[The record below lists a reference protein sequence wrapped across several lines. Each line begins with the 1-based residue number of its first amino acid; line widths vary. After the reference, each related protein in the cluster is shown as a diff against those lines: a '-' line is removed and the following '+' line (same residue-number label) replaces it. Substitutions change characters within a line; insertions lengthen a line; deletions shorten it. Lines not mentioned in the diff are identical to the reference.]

1 MGDLRWKLEYEQGLH
16 AEMVELLEKK
26 VAGNLVRIHTFE
38 EAEEELIRSIQWR
51 HFDKEMTS
59 ARKEGL
65 RTPNQRGEIK
75 VKERELKWSPE
86 IVSNKFSC

>member
-38 EAEEELIRSIQWR
+38 EAEEEL
-51 HFDKEMTS
+51 KTKTS
-59 ARKEGL
+59 AQETQISEMQVK
-65 RTPNQRGEIK
+65 IK
-75 VKERELKWSPE
+75 HL
-86 IVSNKFSC
+86 CD